1 MSPRLLSNSG
11 AVYRRLLR
19 YVQRY
24 WKPFLGAIAGM
35 LCVAAADVSLAFIIE
50 PLVNRGLIGHDVEF
64 MKVVPFLLVAI
75 FLVRGVADFA
85 GSYAMNWV
93 GRRVVYDLREEMFD
107 RLVVLPTTFYDENS
121 SANLVSKLI
130 YDVEQVAA
138 ASTTAI
144 RVLVQDS
151 AKAIGFL
158 SVMLYHNW
166 RLTIVLLVLMP
177 IIAVLVRY
185 ASSRFR
191 TTSKLVQESVGQIAN
206 VSKEALQANRVVK
219 VFGGQARERR
229 QFARVNNHNRQMAMK
244 KALVSSATVP
254 VVLLIVGIGIAVVLG
269 IAARQGTGDDG
280 VSAGSFMA
288 YLVAMIGMQR
298 PIKNLAKVNET
309 IQTGVAAAGSVFAII
324 DERAERDVG
333 NLLLEDVRG
342 DIVFEAV
349 NFSYNERERD
359 VVLENVSLRAAA
371 GKTIALVGPS
381 GGGKTTLIS
390 LLLRFYTLSSGKILI
405 DGIDIEDLELDSL
418 RSAIAVV
425 SQDTNLFDDTIANN
439 IAYGN
444 RYGVIADT
452 VDQEALMEAA
462 HAAHVIEFADQM
474 PLGLDTHVGERGVLL
489 SGGQRQ
495 RIAIARALYRNAPIL
510 VLDEATSA
518 LDNESEYLVQE
529 ASERL
534 MKGRTT
540 IVIAHRLST
549 IEHAD
554 LIIVLDGGRI
564 VESGNHRQLLK
575 EGGLYARLAKRRDQR
590 SRVVFDDDTE
600 EPFVN

>member
-19 YVQRY
+19 YVQQY
-24 WKPFLGAIAGM
+24 WKPFLFAIAGM
-35 LCVAAADVSLAFIIE
+35 LLVAAADVSLAFLIE
-50 PLVNRGLIGHDVEF
+50 PLVDRGLVGHDIEF
-64 MKVVPFLLVAI
+64 MKLVPFLLVAV
-75 FLVRGVADFA
+75 FFVRGIADFA

-93 GRRVVYDLREEMFD
+93 GRRVIYDLREEMFN
-107 RLVVLPTTFYDENS
+107 RLLMLPTTFYDENS

-158 SVMLYHNW
+158 GFLLFLNW

-177 IIAVLVRY
+177 VIAVLVRY

-191 TTSKLVQESVGQIAN
+191 TTSKLVQDSVGQIAN

-219 VFGGQARERR
+219 VFGGQPRERR
-229 QFARVNNHNRQMAMK
+229 QFERVNNHNRQMAMK

-254 VVLLIVGIGIAVVLG
+254 VILLIVGIGIAVVLG
-269 IAARQGTGDDG
+269 IAARQGAGDDG
-280 VSAGSFMA
+280 VSAGTFMA
-288 YLVAMIGMQR
+288 YLVSLIAMQR

-324 DERAERDVG
+324 DEKAERDVG
-333 NLLLEDVRG
+333 NLLLENVRG

-349 NFSYNERERD
+349 NFSYEGHERSS
-359 VVLENVSLRAAA
+359 VLENVSLRAAA

-381 GGGKTTLIS
+381 GGGKTTIIS
-390 LLLRFYTLSSGKILI
+390 LLLRFYALSSGKILI
-405 DGIDIEDLELDSL
+405 DGIDIEDLELESL
-418 RSAIAVV
+418 RAAIAVV
-425 SQDTNLFDDTIANN
+425 SQDTTLFDDTIANN

-444 RYGVIADT
+444 RYGTVADAI
-452 VDQEALMEAA
+452 DQQALLEAA
-462 HAAHVIEFADQM
+462 QAAHVIEFAEQM
-474 PLGLDTHVGERGVLL
+474 PLGLDTQVGERGVLL

-554 LIIVLDGGRI
+554 LIIVLEGGRI

-575 EGGLYARLAKRRDQR
+575 KNGLYSRLAKKRDQR
-590 SRVVFDDDTE
+590 SGVLFDDDTD
-600 EPFVN
+600 EPFVS